1 MCKVDAGQ
9 LPNELVGIDSSVKVA
24 ALNGINGQGPQ
35 QRSPLRVQLSDAV
48 ADDTA
53 FCIIQL
59 EDRGRDGATAAQAG
73 ACRPAQ
79 PFGKQGAQA
88 GQSLLGL
95 HRGSHDVS
103 VGKLRGFFKEFNL
116 ELFLGAEM
124 SEQAAFGHLGVG
136 SEAAEREAGQAFG
149 TQRVETERQ

>member
-1 MCKVDAGQ
+1 MSKVDAGEF
-9 LPNELVGIDSSVKVA
+9 PNDLVRIDTSVEVA
-24 ALNGINGQGPQ
+24 ALNGINGKGPQ
-35 QRSPLRVQLSDAV
+35 QRLPLHIQLSDTV

-53 FCIIQL
+53 LCIVQF
-59 EDRGRDGATAAQAG
+59 EDRGCDGAPAAQTG
-73 ACRPAQ
+73 ARRPAQ

-95 HRGSHDVS
+95 HRGSYDLG
-103 VGKLRGFFKEFNL
+103 VGKLRGFLKEFKL

-136 SEAAEREAGQAFG
+136 SKAAEREAG
-149 TQRVETERQ
+149 

>member
-53 FCIIQL
+53 FCII
-59 EDRGRDGATAAQAG
+59 
-73 ACRPAQ
+73 
-79 PFGKQGAQA
+79 
-88 GQSLLGL
+88 
-95 HRGSHDVS
+95 
-103 VGKLRGFFKEFNL
+103 
-116 ELFLGAEM
+116 
-124 SEQAAFGHLGVG
+124 
-136 SEAAEREAGQAFG
+136 
-149 TQRVETERQ
+149 